1 MMLRSL
7 PPKFV
12 KIQAFAYADDL
23 LQSKKAER
31 PQSDVLPEKGEK
43 RLFYSACAA
52 SAPAMRPLV
61 AEKVSAEPEK

>member
-1 MMLRSL
+1 MTCC
-7 PPKFV
+7 K
-12 KIQAFAYADDL
+12 A
-23 LQSKKAER
+23 KKAER